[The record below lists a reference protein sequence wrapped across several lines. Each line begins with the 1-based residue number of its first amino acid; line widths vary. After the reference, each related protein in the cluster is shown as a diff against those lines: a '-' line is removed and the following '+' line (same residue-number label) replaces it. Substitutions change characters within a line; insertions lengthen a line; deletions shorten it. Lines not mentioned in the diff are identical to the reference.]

1 MDELNIQEEIIRPT
15 YRFAGFWMRFWAYLL
30 DLLVVSSLTSIIVTP
45 ILNISGLRGVQLAF
59 FSIEIILIAIVTLL
73 YFVLLTKKWGQ
84 TIGKRVFG
92 IKVVSKNSQQLT
104 WSALIFR
111 EVVGRYILQAFT
123 LSYTLY
129 VIVAFQ
135 RKKQGLH
142 DMIGDTYV
150 VHDEI

>member
-1 MDELNIQEEIIRPT
+1 MDELNIQEEIISPT

-30 DLLVVSSLTSIIVTP
+30 DLLVVSSLTSIVVTP

-59 FSIEIILIAIVTLL
+59 FSIDIILIAIVTLL

-150 VHDEI
+150 VHEEV

>member
-1 MDELNIQEEIIRPT
+1 MDELNIQEEIICPT

-30 DLLVVSSLTSIIVTP
+30 DLLVVSSLTSIIITP
-45 ILNISGLRGVQLAF
+45 ILNISGLRGVQLTF

-73 YFVLLTKKWGQ
+73 YFILLTKKWGQ

-150 VHDEI
+150 VHEEI

>member
-1 MDELNIQEEIIRPT
+1 MDELNIQEEIIQPT
-15 YRFAGFWMRFWAYLL
+15 YRYAGFWMRFWAYLL
-30 DLLVVSSLTSIIVTP
+30 DLLVVSSLTSIIVIPLLKIT
-45 ILNISGLRGVQLAF
+45 GLQGVQLAF
-59 FSIEIILIAIVTLL
+59 FSIEVILIAIVTLL

-92 IKVVSKNSQQLT
+92 IKVVSKNAQQLT

-129 VIVAFQ
+129 AIVAFQ